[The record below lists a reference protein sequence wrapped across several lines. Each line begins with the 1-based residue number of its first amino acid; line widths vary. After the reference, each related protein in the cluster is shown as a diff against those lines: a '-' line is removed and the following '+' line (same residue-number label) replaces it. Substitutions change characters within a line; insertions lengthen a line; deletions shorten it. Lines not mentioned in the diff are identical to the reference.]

1 MRSPARNPTSRLA
14 IVDALRGSALLGI
27 LLLHA
32 IEHWE
37 LLRYPADSPAWLHKL
52 NMQTD
57 EFGIFLFSGKAYAIF
72 AMMFGLSFHLI
83 LNRWSKREGNVEG
96 RYLWRLA
103 VLGIFGYLNGLIY
116 CGDILLVLAVLGIP
130 LVWLNRLGN
139 RALLGISVILVLQI
153 PLLWET
159 VRVLSDQG
167 FQPPPHRYLAI
178 NEALYNVFANG
189 SFIDVIKANLWQGQ
203 LSRIWWTIETG
214 RHTQMLG
221 LFIWG
226 MLLGRAR
233 VFENSAYAVRLAK
246 RALLCGLIGF
256 AAISAVK
263 WYSGA
268 WGLTD
273 MRLYVLHNL
282 LISYN
287 HLALMAVWV
296 GGFVLLYQ
304 WTMPRMLFR
313 LLEPLGRMS
322 LTCYVT
328 QGLFSVPLFYGFGLA
343 LYRTMGPFYSVLY
356 GALFFLIQAGV
367 AHLWLM
373 HFQYGP
379 LEWLWRC
386 ATFTTFQVPFR
397 RRQESASENEV
408 CPNPNWPKPDLP
420 IIVTDDRH

>member
-1 MRSPARNPTSRLA
+1 MDSPVRHSASRLR
-14 IVDALRGSALLGI
+14 IVDSLRGSALVGI
-27 LLLHA
+27 LLLHS
-32 IEHWE
+32 IEHWDF
-37 LLRYPADSPAWLHKL
+37 LRYPADSSVWLHKL

-57 EFGIFLFSGKAYAIF
+57 EFGVFLFSGKAYAIF
-72 AMMFGLSFHLI
+72 ALMFGLSFHLI
-83 LNRWSKREGNVEG
+83 LTSWSKREANFEG
-96 RYLWRLA
+96 RYLWRLT

-139 RALLGISVILVLQI
+139 RALMAISIVLVLQI

-159 VRVLSDQG
+159 GRVLCDHG
-167 FQPPPHRYLAI
+167 YQPPPHRYLTI
-178 NEALYNVFANG
+178 NEELYTIFANG
-189 SFIDVIKANLWQGQ
+189 SFVDVIKANMWQGQ

-233 VFENSAYAVRLAK
+233 IFENSIRCVRLAR
-246 RALLCGLIGF
+246 RALLWGLIGF
-256 AAISAVK
+256 AGIYTLKLHFAD
-263 WYSGA
+263 WE
-268 WGLTD
+268 LTD

-282 LISYN
+282 FISYN
-287 HLALMAVWV
+287 HLALMAVWI

-304 WTMPRMLFR
+304 GTIPRAMLQ
-313 LLEPLGRMS
+313 LLEPLGQMS

-328 QGLFSVPLFYGFGLA
+328 QGLFSVPVFYGFGLA

-356 GALFFLIQAGV
+356 GALFFLIQCVV
-367 AHLWLM
+367 AHLWLK
-373 HFQYGP
+373 HFRYGP

-386 ATFTTFQVPFR
+386 ATFLTFQIPFR
-397 RRQESASENEV
+397 KRRADSSGIDV
-408 CPNPNWPKPDLP
+408 RPDSNFT
-420 IIVTDDRH
+420 VAT